1 MCLRPQFLG
10 HGAQRFHLGV
20 TGQFEIWPP
29 NRVRAA
35 GYDLAVEHDDSADR
49 QVSLLFRGQGLIN
62 GLAEKSCLVV
72 GERVWGRH
80 G

>member
-1 MCLRPQFLG
+1 
-10 HGAQRFHLGV
+10 
-20 TGQFEIWPP
+20 
-29 NRVRAA
+29 
-35 GYDLAVEHDDSADR
+35 
-49 QVSLLFRGQGLIN
+49 LLFRGQGLIN